1 MRQSATISARQLTP
15 VTHNHRLRWLA
26 AVAPRD
32 RFLCSDT
39 SAVVSV
45 PDSIV
50 GPLFDE
56 LIETGFALP
65 LAQYYTSE
73 VKSLRPTANIGHP
86 ITRLPWNKKK
96 GLCYFTPIFHKKIK
110 DKARLLF
117 FGLLVRDSRGEEQN
131 LTCLQRPR
139 WTLPLFFPLP
149 LPAKLCSAP
158 QSPRSHQL
166 TPRAAVRGP
175 GGQMEPKKQLCSSS
189 PNYKKAI

>member
-15 VTHNHRLRWLA
+15 VTYNHRLRWLA

-39 SAVVSV
+39 SVVVSV
-45 PDSIV
+45 PDNIV

-86 ITRLPWNKKK
+86 ITRLPWNKKTR
-96 GLCYFTPIFHKKIK
+96 LCYFTPNFHKKIK

-131 LTCLQRPR
+131 LACLQRPR
-139 WTLPLFFPLP
+139 WTLPLFF
-149 LPAKLCSAP
+149 
-158 QSPRSHQL
+158 SP
-166 TPRAAVRGP
+166 P
-175 GGQMEPKKQLCSSS
+175 SS
-189 PNYKKAI
+189 